1 MLPFS
6 AVIPMDVEN
15 QAYVAIRAEE
25 RIRPIG
31 TDIKSAE
38 EEIDPSLRYDYVW
51 KGGSDHFVTLYRPRL
66 IYQSSWDRRFPDPTL
81 VNPNTYN
88 TDDPN
93 KTPFSA
99 LHFLG
104 LGYEHNRPRYRVT
117 LYGNGAYGQ
126 ISTTALLVP
135 DPWVGEGPPL
145 DPNPVVPS
153 TIGARFTLIFA
164 QVTLNVPIRL
174 SPRTA
179 LIPGVNFNAFGG
191 ADQKSRGVI
200 ALSEG
205 PGASLQLDH
214 LATKQDR
221 LISTIGAGR
230 VENIFQDERD
240 GITIYRAEATQ
251 AWRHYFSSHWTSEL
265 SGGTSIG
272 GDGINGYTIFT
283 EGMSW
288 VTWDSW
294 PVQRQPPGAAP
305 AGGEPGHGGHLQ
317 VGAVAKV
324 QPWIDLF
331 SGDLEQR
338 LVTGVAMNYGMG
350 RAATRL
356 SLSQARVV
364 NTPRSVAQYQVVF
377 GEGAVK
383 YQIVPTFSVD
393 TGVRVAYQDFNNA
406 IRFNELTQ
414 VTAFVGLTYSPLAY
428 RWNP

>member
-6 AVIPMDVEN
+6 AVMLMDVEN
-15 QAYVAIRAEE
+15 QAYVAVRAEE
-25 RIRPIG
+25 RYRSA
-31 TDIKSAE
+31 TDIKSVE
-38 EEIDPSLRYDYVW
+38 EEVNPSLRYDYIW
-51 KGGSDHFVTLYRPRL
+51 RGGSDHFVALYRPRL
-66 IYQSSWDRRFPDPTL
+66 IYQTSWDRTFPDQRLINPETL
-81 VNPNTYN
+81 NKT
-88 TDDPN
+88 DPN

-104 LGYEHNRPRYRVT
+104 FGYEHTRPRYRVT
-117 LYGNGAYGQ
+117 LYANGAYGQ

-135 DPWVGEGPPL
+135 DPWLGEGPPI
-145 DPNPVVPS
+145 DPNPIIPS
-153 TIGARFTLIFA
+153 TIGARFTLVFA
-164 QVTLNVPIRL
+164 QVALNTPIRL

-214 LATKQDR
+214 LATKRDR
-221 LISTIGAGR
+221 LISTVGAGR

-240 GITIYRAEATQ
+240 GITIYRAQATQ
-251 AWRHYFSSHWTSEL
+251 AWRHYFNDHWTSEL
-265 SGGTSIG
+265 AGGASVG
-272 GDGINGYTIFT
+272 GDEINGFTIYS
-283 EGMSW
+283 EGQAW
-288 VTWDSW
+288 VVWDSW
-294 PVQRQPPGAAP
+294 PVFRQPPGVAP
-305 AGGEPGHGGHLQ
+305 AEGEPGHGGHIQ

-338 LVTGVAMNYGMG
+338 AVTGVAMNYAMG
-350 RAATRL
+350 RTSTRL

-364 NTPRSVAQYQVVF
+364 NTPRSVAQYQLVF
-377 GEGAVK
+377 GEAAVR
-383 YQIVPTFSVD
+383 YQIVPTLSADV
-393 TGVRVAYQDFNNA
+393 GVRVGYQDFNNA

-414 VTAFVGLTYSPLAY
+414 VTAFAGISYAPLAY